1 MFICHYCLCVCVF
14 NVYVISVCILVQL
27 FWFVILN
34 VSPLS
39 LGKLWAILPF
49 ILNIRT
55 CRNTIRLNFID
66 CFIFTFIFDLI
77 SLPFVMCMKLIVRAE
92 HISSMNVL
100 RCLHYCL
107 FEHTEHHLNLSIAH
121 TETHTHTLADRG
133 KEWKNAHFIQSNI
146 HPVSHPKRSSTNKY
160 ENVSEFYFGIF
171 KYMFFG
177 ILMDIPC
184 DSIDVL

>member
-1 MFICHYCLCVCVF
+1 MFICHYCLCVF
-14 NVYVISVCILVQL
+14 NEYVISACILVQL

-39 LGKLWAILPF
+39 LGKLWAVLPF

-77 SLPFVMCMKLIVRAE
+77 SLPFVMCMKLIVWAE
-92 HISSMNVL
+92 HISSMDVL

-107 FEHTEHHLNLSIAH
+107 LEYTEHYLNLSIAH
-121 TETHTHTLADRG
+121 IHITQAHKHTNAHTHTLADRE
-133 KEWKNAHFIQSNI
+133 KEWK
-146 HPVSHPKRSSTNKY
+146 KRTFSSK
-160 ENVSEFYFGIF
+160 
-171 KYMFFG
+171 
-177 ILMDIPC
+177 
-184 DSIDVL
+184 